1 VRLKRPGLPD
11 TKVQPLAPESAQPV
25 RSRPRILW
33 LIGGGT
39 FIHFLSTGAVYV
51 AGHYGILPKLIWPNG
66 VLRDDSAMYF
76 KRSIA
81 LGQNLSALAS
91 GNEEIH
97 VRLYAISTA
106 VLAPLVGNNIFSVE
120 LSSLFV
126 FLLALF
132 LVYQIGTVC
141 FERRTGF
148 AAAAMVGLLPSFLVH
163 QTQPI
168 RDPLFVVLM
177 LALLWIVLRLITK
190 PLTAKPALAFAAG
203 GILTLSLVW
212 LVRDNFWLV
221 YVGIVALGLVAWI
234 ARAIKDKRA
243 SLPNLACLLF
253 LLVALIFL
261 PKLLSSWLPPKH
273 AMGPDKLRALNEFTT
288 QQAQSGLS
296 GVFLKI
302 SATRQKFVIQYG
314 NAGSNIDVER
324 TFPSN
329 SAFFLYLPRAVAI
342 GLFAPF
348 PTSWFEPG
356 ATLGL
361 TGRVLAAFETCFIYL
376 LTPFA
381 LAGLWR
387 SRRSVEVW
395 FLLAVILLG
404 AAALGLV
411 VTNVGALY
419 RMRYVFWIVFIIL
432 AASRLQRYLNLHR
445 LIRFNRL
452 STQQSA

>member
-1 VRLKRPGLPD
+1 VRPF
-11 TKVQPLAPESAQPV
+11 APESVQPV
-25 RSRPRILW
+25 RSRPHLLW

-51 AGHYGILPKLIWPNG
+51 AGRYGILPNLIWPNG
-66 VLRDDSAMYF
+66 VLRGDSTRYF
-76 KRSIA
+76 ERSIA

-91 GNEEIH
+91 GSEEVH

-120 LSSLFV
+120 LGSLFL
-126 FLLALF
+126 FLLTLF
-132 LVYQIGTVC
+132 LIYQIGTIC

-148 AAAAMVGLLPSFLVH
+148 AAVVLVGLLPSFLLH
-163 QTQPI
+163 QTQPL

-177 LALLWIVLRLITK
+177 LALLCIVLRLITK
-190 PLTAKPALAFAAG
+190 PLTAMPVLAYATS

-221 YVGIVALGLVAWI
+221 YVGIVTLGLLAWI
-234 ARAIKDKRA
+234 AGAIKDKRV

-253 LLVALIFL
+253 LLMALIFL
-261 PKLLSSWLPPKH
+261 PKLLSNWLPPKH
-273 AMGPDKLRALNEFTT
+273 KMNTAQHRALAEFTT
-288 QQAQSGLS
+288 QQAQRGLS

-302 SATRQKFVIQYG
+302 SATRQKFVIQYDG
-314 NAGSNIDVER
+314 AGSNIDVGR
-324 TFPSN
+324 TFPSS
-329 SAFFLYLPRAVAI
+329 SAFIAYLPRAIVI

-348 PTSWFEPG
+348 PASWFKQG
-356 ATLGL
+356 RTLGI
-361 TGRVLAAFETCFIYL
+361 TGSVLASFETCFIYL

-387 SRRSVEVW
+387 GRRSVHVW

-411 VTNVGALY
+411 VANVGALY
-419 RMRYVFWIVFIIL
+419 RMRYVFWIVYILL
-432 AASRLQRYLNLHR
+432 AASYLQRCLNLQR

-452 STQQSA
+452 SIQQSA